1 MSFCLVTGG
10 AGFIG
15 SHLARHLLDDGHKVR
30 VLDNL
35 STGRRE
41 NMADFA
47 ADFEFIHGDIC
58 DAQTVQRA
66 VAGAEVV
73 FHLAARSSVPR
84 SIDFPVE
91 AHAANA
97 TGTMNLLEA
106 ARAAGVRRF
115 VYSSSSSA
123 YGDTPALPKREDM
136 RPQPLS
142 PYAVSKLAAEHYCSV
157 YAHVYGLQTVSL
169 RYFNVFG
176 PKQNPASDYAAVIP
190 AFVTRMVRGERP
202 IVYGDGEQ
210 SRDFCYIDNV
220 VSANILA
227 ARAAQVAGEV
237 VNIGCGERTT
247 LNAII
252 TEINKALGT
261 SLTADYRPARAGD
274 VRHSLADITEAR
286 RVIGYE
292 PRVMFAEGLKRSIEW
307 YRQQVQ
313 SEQSRNAASPL
324 RNTGTESHARGR

>member
-1 MSFCLVTGG
+1 MSLCLVTGG

-15 SHLARHLLDDGHKVR
+15 SHLARRLLDDGQQVR
-30 VLDNL
+30 VIDNL

-47 ADFEFIHGDIC
+47 AGFEFIHGDIC
-58 DAQTVQRA
+58 DAETVQRA

-97 TGTMNLLEA
+97 TGTLNLLEA
-106 ARAAGVRRF
+106 SRAAGVRRL

-123 YGDTPALPKREDM
+123 YGDTPVLPKREDM

-142 PYAVSKLAAEHYCSV
+142 PYAVSKLAAEQYCSV
-157 YAHVYGLQTVSL
+157 YAQVYGLQTVSL

-190 AFVTRMVRGERP
+190 AFVTRMARGEKP

-220 VSANILA
+220 VQANLLA
-227 ARAAQVAGEV
+227 ARAGKVSGEV

-252 TEINKALGT
+252 VEINRALGT
-261 SLTADYRPARAGD
+261 SLPADYRPARAGD
-274 VRHSLADITEAR
+274 VRHSLADIGEAK

-307 YRQQVQ
+307 YRQQVL
-313 SEQSRNAASPL
+313 SEQSRSAASPP
-324 RNTGTESHARGR
+324 RSSGTESHARGR